1 MATTQEKNREFE
13 EAVTCPVCLSRFDDR
28 TKKPKYLVSCCHTV
42 CRSCLDRISQH
53 GVLKS
58 VPCPICRQPTSLSGG
73 VDSLPTNGDKLYL
86 LKLEKPIQENNEEEK
101 LNWCFTCSKKTS
113 QKCTDDKHSV
123 IEMNPQLL
131 NSEIHL
137 NMTKISDQF
146 KTYGKSTIEHRK
158 EIGSRLEKVQVYL
171 SSCQQMIDNFQKENT
186 LRINQLNGLM
196 EGTDLTVS
204 IQKLMQLSISNEE
217 DLSVLKDSKEEGA
230 RMESLLRDLKSVDPL
245 PGHAGPIAPMQRIRK
260 ELEYAKYVE
269 EGSSSSSEFA
279 VSFLTAL
286 SFGNR
291 NSSNPF
297 SSTPLFSSNSSTTTT
312 TTRSASMDGST
323 STYFQ
328 FPSPARMA
336 FSSSSGAPTS
346 QIPTITTA
354 PPVFRFG
361 INFSCPPVSTPPS
374 LTTTSRSR
382 DVIAVRRRFLMSVD
396 RTANSS

>member
-1 MATTQEKNREFE
+1 
-13 EAVTCPVCLSRFDDR
+13 
-28 TKKPKYLVSCCHTV
+28 
-42 CRSCLDRISQH
+42 
-53 GVLKS
+53 
-58 VPCPICRQPTSLSGG
+58 
-73 VDSLPTNGDKLYL
+73 
-86 LKLEKPIQENNEEEK
+86 
-101 LNWCFTCSKKTS
+101 
-113 QKCTDDKHSV
+113 
-123 IEMNPQLL
+123 MNPQLL

-297 SSTPLFSSNSSTTTT
+297 SSTPLV
-312 TTRSASMDGST
+312 RI
-323 STYFQ
+323 YKLCQ
-328 FPSPARMA
+328 E
-336 FSSSSGAPTS
+336 
-346 QIPTITTA
+346 
-354 PPVFRFG
+354 FRF
-361 INFSCPPVSTPPS
+361 IY
-374 LTTTSRSR
+374 
-382 DVIAVRRRFLMSVD
+382 
-396 RTANSS
+396 

>member
-1 MATTQEKNREFE
+1 
-13 EAVTCPVCLSRFDDR
+13 
-28 TKKPKYLVSCCHTV
+28 
-42 CRSCLDRISQH
+42 
-53 GVLKS
+53 
-58 VPCPICRQPTSLSGG
+58 
-73 VDSLPTNGDKLYL
+73 
-86 LKLEKPIQENNEEEK
+86 
-101 LNWCFTCSKKTS
+101 
-113 QKCTDDKHSV
+113 
-123 IEMNPQLL
+123 
-131 NSEIHL
+131 
-137 NMTKISDQF
+137 MTKISDQF

-297 SSTPLFSSNSSTTTT
+297 SSTPLV
-312 TTRSASMDGST
+312 RI
-323 STYFQ
+323 YKLCQ
-328 FPSPARMA
+328 E
-336 FSSSSGAPTS
+336 
-346 QIPTITTA
+346 
-354 PPVFRFG
+354 FRF
-361 INFSCPPVSTPPS
+361 IY
-374 LTTTSRSR
+374 
-382 DVIAVRRRFLMSVD
+382 
-396 RTANSS
+396 